1 MTGILVSKGFIATHG
16 ARLDEVA
23 TRLELKPDIVHLPD
37 DPKARLSERDLDR
50 IEVTMSTR
58 DVRFSDHWLGRRL
71 WWSRTMSPQG
81 RHQSQTQSILSCHL
95 PAFLVELERSR

>member
-23 TRLELKPDIVHLPD
+23 KRLKLKPDIVHLPD

-58 DVRFSDHWLGRRL
+58 DVRFSDHYDSFADTLL
-71 WWSRTMSPQG
+71 AAKN
-81 RHQSQTQSILSCHL
+81 L
-95 PAFLVELERSR
+95 